1 MEGFAVQISSDA
13 NRIHDMIHKKQTT
26 LLNEWYGL
34 KQAEE
39 RYSRAL
45 ESLKSKSFSKLVWS
59 FLLGENRINLQN
71 QRIVRRTIDYLQEK
85 VMDIENERTELA
97 NFHRHIDLRNY
108 YIQQRINSLKEKLPA
123 NIPTAESK
131 KYFASFLFVI
141 AFFYMSVFIIL

>member
-26 LLNEWYGL
+26 LVNEYYGL
-34 KQAEE
+34 KQDEE

-59 FLLGENRINLQN
+59 FLFGENRSNLQN
-71 QRIVRRTIDYLQEK
+71 QRVVRRTIDYLQEK
-85 VMDIENERTELA
+85 VMKIENERTELE
-97 NFHRHIDLRNY
+97 NFHRHIGLRNY

-123 NIPTAESK
+123 DVPTPE
-131 KYFASFLFVI
+131 
-141 AFFYMSVFIIL
+141 IL

>member
-59 FLLGENRINLQN
+59 FLFGENRSNLQN

-85 VMDIENERTELA
+85 VIDIENERIELA
-97 NFHRHIDLRNY
+97 RFHREIGQHY
-108 YIQQRINSLKEKLPA
+108 YDIRQRINSLKEKFQA
-123 NIPTAESK
+123 DVAESK
-131 KYFASFLFVI
+131 KYFSSFLFVI
-141 AFFYMSVFIIL
+141 AFFCIAGFHIL